1 MAWQRT
7 ALGMGGIG
15 ALLLHSGLPVTAVVG
30 AAGIVTAL
38 GLLFVAER
46 RYERI
51 IVHVEQGEPV
61 SSPALMRAIA
71 AMVMALGFGA
81 IILVVLSTR

>member
-30 AAGIVTAL
+30 GAGIVAAV

-51 IVHVEQGEPV
+51 IARVERGEPA
-61 SSPALMRAIA
+61 SSPALMRTLSVAV
-71 AMVMALGFGA
+71 MVLGVAALG
-81 IILVVLSTR
+81 LVVLSAR